1 MSLRLLYIITP
12 VSGFLKNYLKYKRV
26 NLATFARTPLVYFLI
41 DLFLSWLR
49 IRSPVLWC
57 LILERWF
64 FFYYKIV
71 RAYWLDVYHVRREK
85 YIKKYGLRYEDKI
98 TWWDTIQDYVA

>member
-1 MSLRLLYIITP
+1 MSLRLLYLVTP

-26 NLATFARTPLVYFLI
+26 HLRTFARTPLVYFWI
-41 DLFLSWLR
+41 DRCLCLCKVQN
-49 IRSPVLWC
+49 PVLWC

-71 RAYWLDVYHVRREK
+71 RAYWLDVYHTRREK
-85 YIKKYGLRYEDKI
+85 YIKKYGLQYEQQI
-98 TWWDTIQDYVA
+98 TWRDTIQDCLA

>member
-26 NLATFARTPLVYFLI
+26 NLATFARTPLVYFWI
-41 DLFLSWLR
+41 DLFLCLYKVR
-49 IRSPVLWC
+49 NPVLWC

-71 RAYWLDVYHVRREK
+71 KSYWQDVYHVRREK
-85 YIKKYGLRYEDKI
+85 YEKKYGLRYEDKI
-98 TWWDTIQDYVA
+98 TLWESLQGYVA

>member
-26 NLATFARTPLVYFLI
+26 HLATFVRTPLVYFLI
-41 DLFLSWLR
+41 DFFLSWLR

-71 RAYWLDVYHVRREK
+71 RAYWLNIYHVRREK
-85 YIKKYGLRYEDKI
+85 YEKKYGINYENHV
-98 TWWDTIQDYVA
+98 TWWDTIQDYMC

>member
-26 NLATFARTPLVYFLI
+26 NLATFVRTPLVYFLI

-71 RAYWLDVYHVRREK
+71 RAYWMDVYHVRRDK

-98 TWWDTIQDYVA
+98 TFWESLQDYVA